1 MWNDNGDCAHTFIDA
16 QALNLLTS
24 LLTSSRPFGPENPA
38 FLPPPQHLSLI
49 STLIV
54 HPSLTTRAKSPEQL
68 QISILALKYLRLVYH
83 SVGPLNARL
92 CDAFIFSSPGKTRR
106 GVSRRK
112 SNSESE
118 SPFAEDA
125 NRINSELASTD
136 ALWTKGD
143 DFWHILGWAFNC
155 SVVHQRR
162 WKKWQVWLD
171 LMMSILENDW
181 DQRDL
186 DQKRQSLIITYVNAS
201 DGVHAGEKRILRAVF
216 ADGSTRSLQEFRE
229 IWKNETKERKPRS
242 NDVSETQNVIS
253 KTNIEEGNYGD
264 YLSSESEADDEDPAI
279 TEHSPLT
286 PSPSDNTTLPDGS
299 LILGGSEALNFR
311 LRMLSLLS
319 NVATFLPENFT
330 SIPTLYDM
338 YLVYIRPL
346 PVPTFALVMSPLGL
360 EIFAPAAASS
370 LTQCVLRS
378 LVSTTAP
385 LPERDY
391 LTQEVLEKC
400 YLPWP
405 ANTIS
410 IADNIKVSLCVETL
424 FRLFDNMVGIK
435 WSKGLVDAV
444 EKGIEAR
451 DGKARKEGK
460 RKGETGGGGIESD
473 RHWLNASAE
482 RMRGVV
488 YMAETANET

>member
-1 MWNDNGDCAHTFIDA
+1 M
-16 QALNLLTS
+16 
-24 LLTSSRPFGPENPA
+24 
-38 FLPPPQHLSLI
+38 I

-68 QISILALKYLRLVYH
+68 QIPILALKYLRLVHH

-112 SNSESE
+112 SNTDSE

-171 LMMSILENDW
+171 LMMSILESDW

-186 DQKRQSLIITYVNAS
+186 DQKRQSLIVTYVNAS
-201 DGVHAGEKRILRAVF
+201 DGVHAGGKRILRAVF
-216 ADGSTRSLQEFRE
+216 ADGSTRSLH
-229 IWKNETKERKPRS
+229 
-242 NDVSETQNVIS
+242 VSETQNVIA

-264 YLSSESEADDEDPAI
+264 YLSSESEADDEDPTI
-279 TEHSPLT
+279 TKHSPSR

-299 LILGGSEALNFR
+299 LMLGGSEALNFR

-360 EIFAPAAASS
+360 ENFAPAAASS
-370 LTQCVLRS
+370 LTQYVLRS
-378 LVSTTAP
+378 LISTTAP

-391 LTQEVLEKC
+391 LTQEELERC

-405 ANTIS
+405 ANTVN

-424 FRLFDNMVGIK
+424 FRLFDNMVGLR
-435 WSKGLVDAV
+435 WSKGLADIVD
-444 EKGIEAR
+444 KGIEAR
-451 DGKARKEGK
+451 EGKARKEGK
-460 RKGETGGGGIESD
+460 RKGEIGGGGIESD
-473 RHWLNASAE
+473 RYWLRASAE
-482 RMRGVV
+482 RIRGVV